1 MWMNKLQ
8 NVFVQNQNFIL
19 GRTQLF
25 DWKLPEWK
33 CCNIF
38 SWSETEFEPWFGLVG
53 PIVQLTEPWVGAIVQ
68 LTGPIQQQQPVP
80 PTAKLIK
87 LGRISIGATGDKS
100 ETLSKSFI
108 PASDCFWA
116 RPRWLEGGRGRGS
129 SSMEGRDI
137 RPLGTRNPRFLRPAG
152 NPVEII
158 WNLHWPC
165 KV

>member
-1 MWMNKLQ
+1 MLQ
-8 NVFVQNQNFIL
+8 YLQLGVKQNL
-19 GRTQLF
+19 SL
-25 DWKLPEWK
+25 
-33 CCNIF
+33 
-38 SWSETEFEPWFGLVG
+38 GLVG

-80 PTAKLIK
+80 RTAKLIK
-87 LGRISIGATGDKS
+87 LGRISIGTTATTGGKS

-108 PASDCFWA
+108 PASDCFLSEA
-116 RPRWLEGGRGRGS
+116 KVTGGRGS

-158 WNLHWPC
+158 
-165 KV
+165 

>member
-1 MWMNKLQ
+1 MNKLQ

-33 CCNIF
+33 CCNIC
-38 SWSETEFEPWFGLVG
+38 SWEWNRIWALVWFGWADCSTNWALGWGNCSANWTHSTAAASSTNCKVD
-53 PIVQLTEPWVGAIVQ
+53 Q
-68 LTGPIQQQQPVP
+68 TGKNINWGDGRQKWNSLKVFYSSLRLFLSE
-80 PTAKLIK
+80 AKV
-87 LGRISIGATGDKS
+87 TG
-100 ETLSKSFI
+100 
-108 PASDCFWA
+108 
-116 RPRWLEGGRGRGS
+116 GRGS